1 MYTHTARAATREG
14 LSVTAH
20 ESRAAK
26 AKVVISSDPMR
37 AKPGRKSTA
46 RYTLEHKHPRA
57 GPRALAGLAASCP
70 HAGKG
75 EPLRRSRCF
84 NDTSQKR
91 E

>member
-46 RYTLEHKHPRA
+46 RYTLEHKHPSLGQGRA
-57 GPRALAGLAASCP
+57 RVRSPALQLAARMQ
-70 HAGKG
+70 AKG
-75 EPLRRSRCF
+75 NP
-84 NDTSQKR
+84 
-91 E
+91 